1 MHQRFGRKKKNT
13 DTTTRW
19 LGCCVAFSI
28 MLLVYYAHGRSQKPL
43 RLLHKQEEYTAREI
57 MQEVR
62 DVCGETHHI
71 DDDAADA
78 AEDTVSVSGLVLL
91 FENEE
96 IAIAD
101 HAQLELA
108 SRMLAAYMHNSVRM
122 RYTVS

>member
-1 MHQRFGRKKKNT
+1 
-13 DTTTRW
+13 
-19 LGCCVAFSI
+19 

-43 RLLHKQEEYTAREI
+43 RLLHKQEEYTVREI

-62 DVCGETHHI
+62 DVCGEIHHI
-71 DDDAADA
+71 DDDD
-78 AEDTVSVSGLVLL
+78 AEDTVRVSGLVLL

-96 IAIAD
+96 IAIANQ
-101 HAQLELA
+101 AQLELA